1 MSITS
6 TEYSN
11 NSWFRIAIIFSFC
24 TTVFVSASLLFF
36 VQPLF
41 AKLVLPQIG
50 GAPAVWTTAMLFFQ
64 VVLIVGYI
72 YAHVLT
78 KWIPLRWQ
86 LVTHLALW
94 ATALTYLP
102 LSISDGWSYDASS
115 STALQ
120 TLKLFALGVGLP
132 FAVLS
137 ANAPLLQA
145 WYSRSGGPS
154 ADDPYFLY
162 SASNVG
168 SLLALLAFPLL
179 ADPLL
184 GASATSN
191 IWSIGFVIFG
201 GLMAICGL
209 IALRGSSS
217 VIAPIA
223 ADIAKST
230 PKLKQIA
237 TWVLIAFVPSSLMLS
252 FTTKASTDLG
262 SIPLIWVVPL
272 ATYLLSFIFAF
283 AKLKRLNVKSLRI
296 PMILALAI
304 GVVLLSNFIDQHS
317 TPIVFLLYI
326 PVLFVIALYAHRL
339 LYEMRPPAEQLTVFY
354 IALSIGGAFGGLFNS
369 ILAPL
374 AFAQAVEAQLT
385 LFLASGLL
393 LIGKGAVTPRNL
405 TIGLIV
411 SYPFLLL
418 FGMIDGVE
426 PLGHGALRAVFAT
439 TMLLGALILF
449 RNQPARIIAII
460 AALMLPVLWPQKD
473 SLLQDR
479 SFFGTHRVFS
489 KAGLRMYQ
497 NGTTLHG
504 LQLESE
510 IGQKPTPKSYY
521 YPKGPMA
528 QVITSEFGRGAG
540 SIGIV
545 GLGVGA
551 LSCYKLPSQKW
562 AFFEIDAM
570 VDQVARNPSLFTYIS
585 ECAPDSPTHLGDA
598 RIVLAHTDYSFDIL
612 VLDAY
617 SSDAIPVHLITEE
630 AVRMY
635 TERLADDGILV
646 FHISNRYYDLVD
658 PLARIADKRGLHAAK
673 QFHRIEPGANE
684 LGASDSQVVIIS
696 PDQGRVDGFVQN
708 GKWLPVV
715 SDGGEPWTDDK
726 ANLLSALIL
735 LKDKQQTH

>member
-1 MSITS
+1 MSIAS

-24 TTVFVSASLLFF
+24 VTVFVSAALLFF

-94 ATALTYLP
+94 AAALTYLP

-120 TLKLFALGVGLP
+120 TLKLFAVGVGLP

-184 GASATSN
+184 GASATSD
-191 IWSIGFVIFG
+191 IWSIGFVVFG
-201 GLMAICGL
+201 GLMAISGL
-209 IALRGSSS
+209 FALRGSSS
-217 VIAPIA
+217 VNAPIA
-223 ADIAKST
+223 TDIAIST

-237 TWVLIAFVPSSLMLS
+237 TWIVIAFVPSSLMLS

-272 ATYLLSFIFAF
+272 ATYLLTFIFAF
-283 AKLKRLNVKSLRI
+283 AKLKWLSVKSLHI
-296 PMILALAI
+296 PMILALAT
-304 GVVLLSNFIDQHS
+304 GAVLLSNLIDHHK
-317 TPIVFLLYI
+317 TPIVFLLYV
-326 PVLFVIALYAHRL
+326 PVLFVIALFAHRL
-339 LYEMRPPAEQLTVFY
+339 LYEMRPAAEQLTVFY
-354 IALSIGGAFGGLFNS
+354 IALSVGGAFGGLFNS

-374 AFAQAVEAQLT
+374 VFAQEVEAHLT
-385 LFLASGLL
+385 FILAAGLL
-393 LIGKGAVTPRNL
+393 LIGQGAVTPRNL
-405 TIGLIV
+405 AFGLIV
-411 SYPFLLL
+411 SYPILFA
-418 FGMIDGVE
+418 FGMIDGIE
-426 PLGHGALRAVFAT
+426 PLGKGALRAVVASA
-439 TMLLGALILF
+439 MLLTALILF
-449 RNQPARIIAII
+449 RNQPARIIAVV
-460 AALMLPVLWPQKD
+460 AALMLPVLWPQKGA
-473 SLLQDR
+473 LLQDR
-479 SFFGTHRVFS
+479 SFFGTHGVYS
-489 KAGLRMYQ
+489 KAGLRVYR

-504 LQLESE
+504 LQLESDF
-510 IGQKPTPKSYY
+510 GKKPTPKSYY
-521 YPKGPMA
+521 YPNGPMA
-528 QVITSEFGRGAG
+528 QVITSEFGRQAD

-551 LSCYKLPSQKW
+551 LSCYKLPTQEW
-562 AFFEIDAM
+562 AFFEIDAL
-570 VDQVARNPSLFTYIS
+570 VNQVARDPSLFTYIS
-585 ECAPDSPTHLGDA
+585 ECAPNSPTHLGDA
-598 RIVLAHTDYSFDIL
+598 RIVLAQTDYSFDIL

-617 SSDAIPVHLITEE
+617 SSDAIPLHLTTEE
-630 AVRMY
+630 AVQMY

-646 FHISNRYYDLVD
+646 FHITNRYYDLLD
-658 PLARIADKRGLHAAK
+658 PLARITDKLGLHMAH
-673 QFHRIEPGANE
+673 QFHQIETGSQEIGAHK
-684 LGASDSQVVIIS
+684 SHVVIVS
-696 PDQGRVDGFVQN
+696 PEQARIDSFVQN
-708 GKWLPVV
+708 GKWQPVV

-726 ANLLSALIL
+726 ANLLSALRL
-735 LKDKQQTH
+735 LKDKQQ